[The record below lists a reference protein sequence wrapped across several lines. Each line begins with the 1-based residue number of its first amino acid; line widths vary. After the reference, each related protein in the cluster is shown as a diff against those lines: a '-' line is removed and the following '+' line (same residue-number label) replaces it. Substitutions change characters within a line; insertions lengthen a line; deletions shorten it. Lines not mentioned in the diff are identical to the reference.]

1 MGGTDPRARWDMPR
15 WHPGS
20 LMSRLDQQTASE
32 FVQLAPA
39 QPHLP
44 GTVLIRQGAE
54 GRHVYLLQAASRS
67 TCACVKV
74 TAASENGA
82 EALLGIRASGDVVGE
97 LAILGHQ
104 PRTATVTAISPLICY
119 AIPAEAFTAFL
130 KRRPYAWEA
139 VTRMIADRLNWANR
153 RRVDYAS
160 HDVTVQIARVIADII
175 EIYGYPSG
183 AGSELGV
190 SLSQSELGGLVG
202 SSREAT
208 AKTMRRLRELGLVE
222 TSYRKIIVRDLTG
235 LRSVARLPAR

>member
-1 MGGTDPRARWDMPR
+1 
-15 WHPGS
+15 
-20 LMSRLDQQTASE
+20 MSRLDQKTTSE

-39 QPHLP
+39 QPRLP
-44 GTVLIRQGAE
+44 GTVLIRQGGE
-54 GRHVYLLQAASRS
+54 GRYVYLLQAASRN

-82 EALLGIRASGDVVGE
+82 EALLGIRASGDIVGE
-97 LAILGHQ
+97 LAVLGHQ

-119 AIPAEAFTAFL
+119 AISAKSFTAFL
-130 KRRPYAWEA
+130 KRRPDAWEA
-139 VTRMIADRLNWANR
+139 VTQMIADRLNWANR

-183 AGSELGV
+183 TGSELGV

-202 SSREAT
+202 SSREAA
-208 AKTMRRLRELGLVE
+208 AKTVRRLRDLGLVE

-235 LRSVARLPAR
+235 LRSLARLPLR

>member
-1 MGGTDPRARWDMPR
+1 MGGTDPRARCDMPR

-32 FVQLAPA
+32 FIRLAPA
-39 QPHLP
+39 QPHLA
-44 GTVLIRQGAE
+44 GAVLIRQGAE
-54 GRHVYLLQAASRS
+54 GSHVCLLQAASRS

-74 TAASENGA
+74 TAASENGT
-82 EALLGIRASGDVVGE
+82 EALLGIRASGDIVGE
-97 LAILGHQ
+97 LAVLGHQ
-104 PRTATVTAISPLICY
+104 PRTATVTAVSPLISY
-119 AIPAEAFTAFL
+119 AIPAKAFTAFL
-130 KRRPYAWEA
+130 KRRPDAWEA
-139 VTRMIADRLNWANR
+139 VTWMIADRLNWANR

-175 EIYGYPSG
+175 EIYGYRSE

-208 AKTMRRLRELGLVE
+208 AKTVRRLRDLGLVE
-222 TSYRKIIVRDLTG
+222 TSYRKIIVRDLAG
-235 LRSVARLPAR
+235 LRSVAHLPV